1 MPQMRTVVIRL
12 YPNRTQEKALLN
24 TLGRCCFLYNH
35 LLETCKKAHEDGQ
48 KHPSEF
54 DLNKHIVDFKK
65 EHTELKEVY
74 SQVLTN
80 VSTRVSLAFDGFFRR
95 VREKKEEA
103 GYPRFRSFS
112 RYDSFS
118 YTQKGFSVTPDK
130 LKLSKIGDIRI
141 SGFRKM
147 CGTLKTCTVKREG
160 NAPHYRWKAS
170 LVYSFDGIS
179 TSFIDSSRT
188 PIGIDMGLKD
198 TIVTSDDERAMLSL

>member
-1 MPQMRTVVIRL
+1 MRTVVIRL

-103 GYPRFRSFS
+103 GYPRFRSYS

-118 YTQKGFSVTPDK
+118 YTQKGFSV
-130 LKLSKIGDIRI
+130 
-141 SGFRKM
+141 
-147 CGTLKTCTVKREG
+147 
-160 NAPHYRWKAS
+160 H
-170 LVYSFDGIS
+170 
-179 TSFIDSSRT
+179 RT
-188 PIGIDMGLKD
+188 NLNCP
-198 TIVTSDDERAMLSL
+198 R